1 MKDEWLKQKEV
12 LKTQGLSIIWMYNYY
27 IDNLEKS
34 SIKIKLTFE
43 EFQQYFQQF
52 LQMLNIQ
59 IAFHET
65 EYLKTMFSSGRS
77 YYVSQENIVK
87 QVIDHFNNKYK

>member
-1 MKDEWLKQKEV
+1 MREDWLKQKEV
-12 LKTQGLSIIWMYNYY
+12 LKEQGLSVIWMYNYY
-27 IDNLEKS
+27 IDNLKES
-34 SIKIKLTFE
+34 SIKITLTFE

-65 EYLKTMFSSGRS
+65 EHLKTMFSSGRS
-77 YYVSQENIVK
+77 YYIDQSMIIKNI
-87 QVIDHFNNKYK
+87 ITHFDNKYK